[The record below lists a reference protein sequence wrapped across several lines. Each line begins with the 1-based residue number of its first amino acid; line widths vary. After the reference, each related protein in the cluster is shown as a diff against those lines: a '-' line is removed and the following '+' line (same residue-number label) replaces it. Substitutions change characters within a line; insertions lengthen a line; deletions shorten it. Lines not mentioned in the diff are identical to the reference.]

1 MPRNAQEPVSLV
13 SLPLIKLAADIKCLT
28 WVLSGLFFLVL
39 QANLG
44 DETYCLFDSE
54 AN

>member
-13 SLPLIKLAADIKCLT
+13 SLPFIKLAAEIKRLT
-28 WVLSGLFFLVL
+28 WVLSGLLFLVL
-39 QANLG
+39 QAILG
-44 DETYCLFDSE
+44 VETYCLFDSE